1 MHLKPLTITWNF
13 IPNILSICDSFQIHN
28 RSTEAFRRMYQCE
41 TRPGSTYL
49 TPFLWEIRVG
59 GMKSKR
65 ANVRWGDLRSLS
77 QMKVNSAPQHQTQ
90 ILSTALLRRRLAL
103 SLCLL
108 WSALKEGH
116 ILLLCTPELL
126 SVFLCGWGT
135 KGKSVSVC
143 FCFFKKRYFCVLICI
158 CCGLRYT
165 CFSMKKTVGELC

>member
-1 MHLKPLTITWNF
+1 MHLKPLTITWNC

-28 RSTEAFRRMYQCE
+28 RSAEAFRRMYQCE

-103 SLCLL
+103 SHSVCSDLRWKRATFYCFAHLNCCRY
-108 WSALKEGH
+108 SSVDEGPKGRAF
-116 ILLLCTPELL
+116 LFVF
-126 SVFLCGWGT
+126 VFLR
-135 KGKSVSVC
+135 KDIFV
-143 FCFFKKRYFCVLICI
+143 Y
-158 CCGLRYT
+158 
-165 CFSMKKTVGELC
+165 